1 MTRRCDGVS
10 HQSIQNCN
18 LIDARSKTPP
28 SPSSNLTYRR
38 YFIDS
43 VKLSGRSSLLA
54 TDFSRCNV
62 RMNKSRSFEMHDI
75 RSKKKAICV
84 EQSRLKRQCEERTAS
99 HLDERRC
106 NVDVNRQT
114 PSIRMIKVCVYVAS
128 MNRCII
134 IIARW
139 IFHDLFHW

>member
-1 MTRRCDGVS
+1 MTRRCGGVS

-43 VKLSGRSSLLA
+43 AKLSGRSSLLA
-54 TDFSRCNV
+54 TDFSRCSV

-75 RSKKKAICV
+75 RSKKKAICE
-84 EQSRLKRQCEERTAS
+84 EQSRLKRQCGARTAS

-114 PSIRMIKVCVYVAS
+114 PRIRMIKVRVYVAS

-134 IIARW
+134 IIAR
-139 IFHDLFHW
+139 